1 MTETPPAPSTAPGR
15 WIRAALVIFPAGT
28 VLLGIAS
35 FGVWQWKKDQ
45 EEDRSFKYALALKRE
60 INLGSIERHADV
72 LRGVLKQKDALQAV
86 PAYLQSIMG
95 EENMGYTVR
104 RLRFDRA
111 GAEFAVV
118 GAELAGKKLWR
129 DVNLILVPYSEN
141 EESAA
146 IALAAMLG
154 IAHELTGQPMLRTL
168 RFAAVPRGEDA
179 LKLLAIKMR
188 DEGERVLHLHVL
200 GAMPDQLPELWS
212 TKARGTVIDVPT
224 LPATA
229 ADAVPFA
236 QALKQKLLQETG
248 QP

>member
-1 MTETPPAPSTAPGR
+1 
-15 WIRAALVIFPAGT
+15 
-28 VLLGIAS
+28 
-35 FGVWQWKKDQ
+35 
-45 EEDRSFKYALALKRE
+45 
-60 INLGSIERHADV
+60 
-72 LRGVLKQKDALQAV
+72 
-86 PAYLQSIMG
+86 
-95 EENMGYTVR
+95 VR

-111 GAEFAVV
+111 GTEFAVV
-118 GAELAGKKLWR
+118 DAELAGKKLWR

-146 IALAAMLG
+146 IALAAMLS